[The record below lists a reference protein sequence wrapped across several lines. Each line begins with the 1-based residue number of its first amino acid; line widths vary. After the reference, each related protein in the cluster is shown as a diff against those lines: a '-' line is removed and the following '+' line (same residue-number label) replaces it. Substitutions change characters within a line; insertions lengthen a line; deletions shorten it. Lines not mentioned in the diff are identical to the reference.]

1 MHALWLRRG
10 LRLRKLLCLRGLLM
24 DLPCLLQL
32 CVLLLFLPPRIIV
45 CHIFWLLRALSA
57 VQRPCPGS
65 RSSRKLLI
73 TFCGRD
79 VDLIHKGTY

>member
-45 CHIFWLLRALSA
+45 CHIFWILRALSA
-57 VQRPCPGS
+57 VHVRAREVAAPES
-65 RSSRKLLI
+65 FSSHFTAEMWTK
-73 TFCGRD
+73 
-79 VDLIHKGTY
+79 IHSY

>member
-1 MHALWLRRG
+1 MLHALWLRRG

-45 CHIFWLLRALSA
+45 CHIFWALRALSA
-57 VQRPCPGS
+57 VHVRARESSQLPGAS
-65 RSSRKLLI
+65 HPER
-73 TFCGRD
+73 T
-79 VDLIHKGTY
+79 